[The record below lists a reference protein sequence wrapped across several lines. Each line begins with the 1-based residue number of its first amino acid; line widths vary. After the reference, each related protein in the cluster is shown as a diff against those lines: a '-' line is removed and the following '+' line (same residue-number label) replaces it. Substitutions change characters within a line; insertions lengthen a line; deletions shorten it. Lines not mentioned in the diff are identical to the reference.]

1 MTAED
6 QEPQAMSSELHS
18 MLQRQMMDVIAVHAF
33 YVRESIGKE
42 ALDPRVLE
50 VIAAVPRHDY
60 VPLEVAPF
68 AYADQPL
75 PIGCD
80 KTISQPFMIA
90 LMTDL
95 LDVGPDHTVLE
106 IGTGLGYHASI
117 LAALARHVYSI
128 EIIEEL
134 HAEAKRRLGV
144 HGLSNITLK
153 RANGEH
159 GWPEYGPFD
168 RILVCAASEL
178 MLPALIRQLKPGGK
192 MIVPTGL
199 PDSQVLLLAEKDE
212 NGRLRTK
219 EILPVRFAL
228 METDVPD

>member
-1 MTAED
+1 
-6 QEPQAMSSELHS
+6 MSSELLAL
-18 MLQRQMMDVIAVHAF
+18 LQRQMMEVIAAHAY
-33 YVRESIGKE
+33 YVRDSIGKE
-42 ALDPRVLE
+42 ALDQRVLD
-50 VIAAVPRHDY
+50 VVAAVPRHEY
-60 VPLEVAPF
+60 VPLELAPF

-75 PIGCD
+75 PIGFD

-95 LDVGPDHTVLE
+95 LDLGPSHTVLE

-117 LAALARHVYSI
+117 LAALASHVYSI

-134 HAEAKRRLGV
+134 HAEARRRLAL
-144 HGLSNITLK
+144 HGRANITLK
-153 RANGEH
+153 RSNGEH
-159 GWPEYGPFD
+159 GWPEHAPFD

-178 MLPALIRQLKPGGK
+178 MPAALLRQLKPGGK

-212 NGRLRTK
+212 SGRLRTR

-228 METDVPD
+228 METDAG

>member
-1 MTAED
+1 
-6 QEPQAMSSELHS
+6 MSSELRA
-18 MLQRQMMDVIAVHAF
+18 MLQRQMMEVIAIHAY

-42 ALDPRVLE
+42 ALDQRVLD
-50 VIAAVPRHDY
+50 VIAAVPRHEY
-60 VPLEVAPF
+60 VPLELAPF

-75 PIGCD
+75 PIGFD

-95 LDVGPDHTVLE
+95 LDVGPSHTVLE

-134 HAEAKRRLGV
+134 HAEAKRRLAV
-144 HGLSNITLK
+144 HGLTNITLK
-153 RANGEH
+153 RSNGEY
-159 GWPEYGPFD
+159 GWPEHAPFD

-178 MLPALIRQLKPGGK
+178 MPANLLRQLKPGGK

-212 NGRLRTK
+212 SGRLRTK

-228 METDVPD
+228 METDAG